1 MAWRR
6 TARALPGGFVHV
18 HDHRVQLGALPRRL
32 HAHRQA
38 GEEALQDDVRL
49 DADHRIVGPG
59 HAAIGLVG
67 RAARQDAR
75 VGGGHVGVR
84 ADHRG
89 NAAVQVPAH
98 GDLLAGD
105 LGVKI
110 DEPHLD
116 RRVELGQDLV
126 GLAERAI
133 GGRHVGAA
141 LQIDHGALH
150 AVARAQHDHAAA
162 RRVGVVGRPQQ
173 PRLAVQ
179 VIVELALVPDVI
191 AGGEHIQP
199 HGEQLFGD
207 GRSDAEAAGGVLR
220 VGDGQVDVVGLDDV
234 LQVVGDNPASRRG
247 ENIADKENVHSWI
260 HVNTYAARNGPGT
273 ASIRIETLYNPQM
286 QRKPWSTIA
295 LGSLLL
301 ISACSKG
308 GQEVQSPQPEKSKPP
323 VKMEQ
328 RGRILGIG
336 GIFFKSA
343 NRDQM
348 REWYSKHLGL
358 ADKGQGAMLPWREH
372 DDPQK
377 EHVTVWTVFPASTK
391 YLDPSPAPFMIN
403 YIVDDM
409 DALLDRLKQEGVKID
424 AKRMD
429 ESYGRFA
436 WIYDLDG
443 NKIELWQ
450 PSAKP

>member
-1 MAWRR
+1 MMVSMP
-6 TARALPGGFVHV
+6 RAAPPAERGSLRSAGKISACLNLPKACSSFCRDRPTTRNGT
-18 HDHRVQLGALPRRL
+18 PRRSNSG
-32 HAHRQA
+32 AT
-38 GEEALQDDVRL
+38 
-49 DADHRIVGPG
+49 
-59 HAAIGLVG
+59 
-67 RAARQDAR
+67 
-75 VGGGHVGVR
+75 
-84 ADHRG
+84 
-89 NAAVQVPAH
+89 AV
-98 GDLLAGD
+98 
-105 LGVKI
+105 
-110 DEPHLD
+110 
-116 RRVELGQDLV
+116 
-126 GLAERAI
+126 
-133 GGRHVGAA
+133 
-141 LQIDHGALH
+141 HGAGCAEDRDVLNDTS
-150 AVARAQHDHAAA
+150 VARN
-162 RRVGVVGRPQQ
+162 
-173 PRLAVQ
+173 PRE
-179 VIVELALVPDVI
+179 IVE
-191 AGGEHIQP
+191 
-199 HGEQLFGD
+199 
-207 GRSDAEAAGGVLR
+207 SK
-220 VGDGQVDVVGLDDV
+220 LDII
-234 LQVVGDNPASRRG
+234 P
-247 ENIADKENVHSWI
+247 
-260 HVNTYAARNGPGT
+260 P
-273 ASIRIETLYNPQM
+273 M
-286 QRKPWSTIA
+286 QGIPWSTIG

-301 ISACSKG
+301 ISACSIG

-336 GIFFKSA
+336 GVFFKSA

-391 YLDPSPAPFMIN
+391 YFDPSPAPFMIN

-450 PSAKP
+450 PSSAKP